1 LYHTILSNPPRYI
14 GKRNPEVKQ
23 TRKPVSKKGAEEEQE
38 QETKAKKMIKKVK
51 SDTGS

>member
-23 TRKPVSKKGAEEEQE
+23 TRKPVSKKGAEEQE
-38 QETKAKKMIKKVK
+38 QETQAKKMIKKEK
-51 SDTGS
+51 SNTES

>member
-23 TRKPVSKKGAEEEQE
+23 TRKPVSKKGAEEEQKR
-38 QETKAKKMIKKVK
+38 ETQAKKNDQKGEK
-51 SDTGS
+51 